1 MKGIIK
7 RIDDIA
13 NDKSPLRFIVEGTAY
28 FLSGIFVL
36 TIMIVHISGND
47 VSIGIPNSNVVIAIG
62 SYLTVFIGSVLTLTG
77 FVYLFAEL
85 REKLKNTLLKY
96 QKWLFAFL
104 FATTSTQVIKVIFEL
119 WNWNIKP
126 LFFVSIA
133 FAVLLCIVV
142 IAKSR
147 LVFWNVGQLIAMGIA
162 ILVMGIFSIFKPEP
176 TEIRWDLLIIFLI
189 TLLLLLRAF
198 VMYKRKNEDDHADEP
213 NN

>member
-1 MKGIIK
+1 M
-7 RIDDIA
+7 DDIA

-36 TIMIVHISGND
+36 TTVIVHVSGND
-47 VSIGIPNSNVVIAIG
+47 VSIGIPNSNVVIAFG

-147 LVFWNVGQLIAMGIA
+147 LVFWNVDQLIA
-162 ILVMGIFSIFKPEP
+162 MGIFSIFKPEP

-198 VMYKRKNEDDHADEP
+198 VVYKRKNEDDHADES